1 LSTGKKVNE
10 LWDCDVEDAILWLE
24 NKPLY
29 IFIDAIEFIAD
40 CGDNAFPLLQ
50 EIYRLAD
57 KYSNVYIITSCRTT
71 DSSAF
76 MKINTKYRIKT
87 YEIPDLTK
95 DEIDKVAKKLSQLFY
110 PYSRIKNY
118 SDLLCVPFYLNLIV
132 SGGFVEENIND
143 ENNFRNLIWEKNHL
157 FKRQVQ
163 KIWCVTK
170 RC

>member
-1 LSTGKKVNE
+1 MSTGKKVNE

-40 CGDNAFPLLQ
+40 CGDNAFTLLQ

-76 MKINTKYRIKT
+76 MKINTNIESKHTIFRIWRKMRLIRLLKV
-87 YEIPDLTK
+87 IP
-95 DEIDKVAKKLSQLFY
+95 LFY
-110 PYSRIKNY
+110 PYSRIKNIRIY
-118 SDLLCVPFYLNLIV
+118 YVCHFISI
-132 SGGFVEENIND
+132 
-143 ENNFRNLIWEKNHL
+143 
-157 FKRQVQ
+157 
-163 KIWCVTK
+163 
-170 RC
+170 

>member
-1 LSTGKKVNE
+1 MSTGKKVNE

-40 CGDNAFPLLQ
+40 CGDNAFTLLQ

-76 MKINTKYRIKT
+76 MKINTKYRIKSSKNDAKRAIFS
-87 YEIPDLTK
+87 EIEVPK
-95 DEIDKVAKKLSQLFY
+95 MQEISAFMSC
-110 PYSRIKNY
+110 R
-118 SDLLCVPFYLNLIV
+118 
-132 SGGFVEENIND
+132 
-143 ENNFRNLIWEKNHL
+143 
-157 FKRQVQ
+157 
-163 KIWCVTK
+163 
-170 RC
+170 